1 MLYEI
6 TIIIIIFII
15 IIIIIL
21 ILWSLLYKK
30 NWLAQLP
37 GLIFSNTM

>member
-21 ILWSLLYKK
+21 ILWSLLYK
-30 NWLAQLP
+30 NIDWLNSQ
-37 GLIFSNTM
+37 G

>member
-1 MLYEI
+1 MVYEI
-6 TIIIIIFII
+6 TIIIITI

-30 NWLAQLP
+30 NWLAQFP

>member
-1 MLYEI
+1 MVYEI
-6 TIIIIIFII
+6 TIIIII

-30 NWLAQLP
+30 NWLAQFP

>member
-1 MLYEI
+1 MVYEI

-15 IIIIIL
+15 IIIL

-30 NWLAQLP
+30 KWLAQFP
-37 GLIFSNTM
+37 GLIFSNTK